1 MRSLWR
7 VFERY
12 PKPGCAGFAV
22 CQRVRG
28 FPAGWQLWG
37 PGQCKPEARTCALLR
52 LRDCFLVG
60 WGSRSKPF
68 LIIARLSE
76 VMHLRASCDNR
87 SWCWWFPSWKISCV
101 KEKEEEKSRHKAGS
115 QPSVE
120 LCWSVPCPQRKL
132 HAHSASP
139 SSCSVLCRQDTQ
151 DKLLYTSAPSRGR
164 ELWATRGDLGKDV
177 HFSNC
182 WRLPNAA
189 QTAQ

>member
-1 MRSLWR
+1 MTGVWEVPQAWLRRLCSLSEGKRLPSRVAALRTRVMQARGTHLRSA
-7 VFERY
+7 EA
-12 PKPGCAGFAV
+12 AG
-22 CQRVRG
+22 
-28 FPAGWQLWG
+28 
-37 PGQCKPEARTCALLR
+37 LLPCR
-52 LRDCFLVG
+52 G